1 MPRKV
6 GNPEE
11 NPEHTNLINMNPY
24 LLLGFVVAYF
34 VILLGVAWYTSRNS
48 NNESFFIGNRNSNWM
63 LVAFG
68 MIGTSLSGVTFV
80 SVPGAVGTGGQFN
93 YFQVVIGYFIGYL
106 VIAYVLLPLY
116 YRLNLTSIYKYLDT
130 RFGVSAHKTGA
141 GFFILSRTLGATARL
156 YLVVNILQIFIL
168 DKMGIPFWVTTSIIL
183 LMILL
188 YTFEGGVKTIVYTDT
203 LQTTG
208 MLVGLIVAVVV
219 IMKTLGLNL
228 SETFSQMR
236 SAKLS
241 QLFNTDVNSGSYFLK
256 QIIGGAVITIAMT
269 GLDQEMMQKNISV
282 NKLHNS
288 QKNMMTFTSTLVVV
302 NLLFLILGGLLYLY
316 AAKNGITTNG
326 DDLFPTIAI
335 NKGFSTAFSIIFIIA
350 LISALFPSVDG
361 AITALTSSFCIDLLD
376 LKQEEPDRKK
386 IAARSIWLL
395 FIGLALAILLLNLN
409 RDKIFR
415 FSDLEN
421 SITYGGWI
429 LLLALAIVF
438 WYRRSRTTTSNELFK
453 KQTRLFVHFS
463 FAIIFYALVI
473 LFKWINE
480 KSIIDFI
487 LKIAGFTYG
496 PLLGLF
502 FFGILTKKMPLGRLV
517 PTVCLLA
524 VLLTLVLDFYNN
536 PQWYQNK
543 FGLNNNFIEN
553 TKVRSTKIFGGKI
566 VPGDPVLN
574 GAITGKKLKDSIVEN
589 RVALTHHYLDSI
601 FKKENMAVE
610 NWAGIDSAFG
620 RKYRAQDELSMSMR
634 TGGTGLSDMSGLRNK
649 MKAVNAGQDASL
661 QKELTEA
668 QYKKWKSELEPKLRT
683 RLVLDGGYKIGLEL
697 LFINGLFTFLGL
709 LAISRA
715 QGQAGKP
722 R

>member
-1 MPRKV
+1 
-6 GNPEE
+6 
-11 NPEHTNLINMNPY
+11 MNPY
-24 LLLGFVVAYF
+24 LLLGFVIAYF
-34 VILLGVAWYTSRNS
+34 IVLLVVAWYTSRNS

-80 SVPGAVGTGGQFN
+80 SVPGAVGNGSQFN

-130 RFGVSAHKTGA
+130 RFGMNAHKTGA

-168 DKMGIPFWVTTSIIL
+168 DAMNIPFWVTTSIIL

-208 MLVGLIVAVVV
+208 MLVGLIVAVIA
-219 IMKTLGLNL
+219 IMSSLGLNL
-228 SETFSQMR
+228 PETFTKMR
-236 SAKLS
+236 SASLS
-241 QLFNTDVNSGSYFLK
+241 GLFNTDVNHPAYFLK
-256 QIIGGAVITIAMT
+256 QILGGAVITIAMT

-282 NKLHNS
+282 NKLGNS
-288 QKNMMTFTSTLVVV
+288 QKNMMTFTTILVVV

-316 AAKNGITTNG
+316 AAGNNIATKG
-326 DDLFPTIAI
+326 DDLFPTIALSG
-335 NKGFSTAFSIIFIIA
+335 GFSTAFSIIFIIA

-361 AITALTSSFCIDLLD
+361 AITALTSSFCIDLLG
-376 LKQEEPDRKK
+376 LKEENPDRKK
-386 IAARSIWLL
+386 TAARSIWLL
-395 FIGLALAILLLNLN
+395 IIGLLLSVLLLNLN
-409 RDKIFR
+409 RDKIFN
-415 FSDLEN
+415 FGDFKN
-421 SITYGGWI
+421 SITYGGWV
-429 LLLALAIVF
+429 LLITLGVVY
-438 WYRRSRTTTSNELFK
+438 WYRRSRKPTSDEQFK

-502 FFGILTKKMPLGRLV
+502 FFGILTKKMPADKLV
-517 PTVCLLA
+517 PAICLGAL
-524 VLLTLVLDFYNN
+524 LLTLSLDLINN
-536 PQWYQNK
+536 PQWYQDK
-543 FGLNNNFIEN
+543 FGLKGNFIEN

-574 GAITGKKLKDSIVEN
+574 GVTTGKKLKDSIVEK
-589 RVALTHHYLDSI
+589 RVALVHHYLDST
-601 FKKENMAVE
+601 FKKENIATE
-610 NWAGIDSAFG
+610 SLPGIDSAFAMH
-620 RKYRAQDELSMSMR
+620 YRAQDELFKGIRADSNQAMAAI
-634 TGGTGLSDMSGLRNK
+634 SGLRTK
-649 MKAVNAGQDASL
+649 MKEINTEHDTRL
-661 QKELTEA
+661 QKDLTEA
-668 QYKKWKSELEPKLRT
+668 QYKLWKNRLEPKLRT

-709 LAISRA
+709 WLISRKNKA
-715 QGQAGKP
+715 VQPVAVPAK
-722 R
+722 